1 MEAERFAMSINLTQ
15 IAKGLRKSATEA
27 EQRLWNY
34 LKAKQLEGLKFRRQ
48 EQIGRFIV
56 DFVCYET
63 GIVVEVDGGQH
74 SNEKLKDKERTDWLN
89 SQGFIVL
96 RFWNNEVLTNIEGV
110 LEAILVQCVR
120 QHNRPPLPNHSR
132 KGRGSNCL

>member
-96 RFWNNEVLTNIEGV
+96 RFWNNEVFTNIEGV
-110 LEAILVQCVR
+110 LEAIRMQCVR
-120 QHNRPPLPNHSR
+120 QHNRPPLPNPLPQGER
-132 KGRGSNCL
+132 E

>member
-110 LEAILVQCVR
+110 LEAIRMQCVR
-120 QHNRPPLPNHSR
+120 QHNRPPLPNHSH